1 MFEGASWSEAMQSA
15 GLSPAGE
22 ARLVLSPLGSD
33 SALVGNVGVLD
44 IWCFSLAALYTFK
57 ASFLPSPPW
66 GCWGC
71 AVPACL
77 PRGHLSALSQP
88 LFVI

>member
-1 MFEGASWSEAMQSA
+1 MEQPELWALCSTLGEKAIKKEKKWSCEIFEGASWSEAVQSS

-57 ASFLPSPPW
+57 ASF
-66 GCWGC
+66 
-71 AVPACL
+71 V
-77 PRGHLSALSQP
+77 
-88 LFVI
+88 